1 MAIVTLHRGVSA
13 KQGEAVL
20 VLLQLLSCDVP
31 PLNHVALRA
40 VRAHFSLVDVGMTI
54 LTVFAHV
61 GEDRFR
67 VAQGALDSRVH
78 AAKGILGF
86 VMVKFRYRA
95 NRTPTCCGVTVF
107 ARDRKGSVRT
117 SGRLPL
123 SKRSRRVSWPQEKEP
138 AQKLKEDWRS
148 CLQRY
153 RSLDTSP
160 SL

>member
-20 VLLQLLSCDVP
+20 VFLQLLSCGVP
-31 PLNHVALRA
+31 PLNRVALRA

-54 LTVFAHV
+54 LTIFPHI

-67 VAQGALDSRVH
+67 VAQGALDFSVH

-95 NRTPTCCGVTVF
+95 NRTPTCGGVTVLT
-107 ARDRKGSVRT
+107 RDRKGPVRT
-117 SGRLPL
+117 SRRLPL
-123 SKRSRRVSWPQEKEP
+123 RNRSGRVSRPQEKEP
-138 AQKLKEDWRS
+138 AQKLNEDWRS

-160 SL
+160 SS

>member
-1 MAIVTLHRGVSA
+1 VAIVTLHRGVSA

-20 VLLQLLSCDVP
+20 VVLQLLSCDVP
-31 PLNHVALRA
+31 PLNRVALRA

-67 VAQGALDSRVH
+67 MAQGALDSSVH

-95 NRTPTCCGVTVF
+95 NRTPTCGGVTVLT
-107 ARDRKGSVRT
+107 RD
-117 SGRLPL
+117 
-123 SKRSRRVSWPQEKEP
+123 
-138 AQKLKEDWRS
+138 
-148 CLQRY
+148 
-153 RSLDTSP
+153 
-160 SL
+160 